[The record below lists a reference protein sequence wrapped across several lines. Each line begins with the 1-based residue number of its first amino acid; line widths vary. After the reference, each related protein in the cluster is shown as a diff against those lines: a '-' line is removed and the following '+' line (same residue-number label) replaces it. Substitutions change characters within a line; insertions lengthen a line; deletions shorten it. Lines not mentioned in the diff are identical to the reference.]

1 VPTQPL
7 VATGEPLPTDA
18 ASQPRAS
25 AARPTA
31 PTAEDAARDASACLA
46 VAGIHKSFGGIHA
59 LTDCSL
65 VVRTGSI
72 TALIGPN
79 GSGKTTLFNCI
90 TGFYRPDGGHV
101 YVRGVPITGRRPS
114 DIVHLGVMRTFQ
126 VTRIFKRMTVLENM
140 IVPVRQLTF
149 RSLFTA
155 AIKGHERERAE
166 TLLEFVG
173 LQDLRHQPAGS
184 LSFGQQ
190 KLLELAAALMAE
202 PEIVMLDEPAGG
214 LNPVMIEKI
223 AGHVREL
230 NGRGVTFLIIEHN
243 MGFVMKLCDPVI
255 VMHRGTVIAQGSPAA
270 VRDDPIVLDAY
281 LGD

>member
-1 VPTQPL
+1 VT
-7 VATGEPLPTDA
+7 ALP
-18 ASQPRAS
+18 AS
-25 AARPTA
+25 AAAVGPGSA
-31 PTAEDAARDASACLA
+31 ADAEMAARDPSTSLA
-46 VAGIHKSFGGIHA
+46 VSGIDKSFGGIQA

-65 VVRTGSI
+65 AVRKGSI

-90 TGFYRPDGGHV
+90 TGFYEPDRGRV

-126 VTRIFKRMTVLENM
+126 VTRIFRRMTVLENM
-140 IVPVRQLTF
+140 IVPVRQLTL
-149 RSLFTA
+149 RALFTA
-155 AIKGHERERAE
+155 AIKGHERDRAE
-166 TLLEFVG
+166 ALLEFVG
-173 LQDLRHQPAGS
+173 LQDLRHQQAGS

-190 KLLELAAALMAE
+190 KLLELGAALMAE
-202 PEIVMLDEPAGG
+202 PEIVLLDEPAGG

-223 AGHVREL
+223 AGYVREL

-243 MGFVMKLCDPVI
+243 MGFVMNLCDPVI

-270 VRDDPIVLDAY
+270 VREDPIVLDAY

>member
-1 VPTQPL
+1 MNAEPVQGSIDGGSIGAQS
-7 VATGEPLPTDA
+7 VATA
-18 ASQPRAS
+18 AAMAS
-25 AARPTA
+25 ETTHTA
-31 PTAEDAARDASACLA
+31 GAPCLT
-46 VAGIHKSFGGIHA
+46 VAGVHKAFGGISA
-59 LTDCSL
+59 LADCSIS
-65 VVRTGSI
+65 VPSGSI

-90 TGFYRPDGGHV
+90 TGFYRPDQGKIEVH
-101 YVRGVPITGRRPS
+101 GVSVVGRRPS

-140 IVPVRQLTF
+140 IVPVRQLTL

-166 TLLEFVG
+166 SLLRFVG
-173 LQDLRHQPAGS
+173 LQDLRHHEAGS

-202 PEIVMLDEPAGG
+202 PEILMLDEPAGG
-214 LNPVMIEKI
+214 LNPVMIEKL
-223 AGHVREL
+223 AGYVREL
-230 NGRGVTFLIIEHN
+230 NGRGVTVLIIEHN
-243 MGFVMKLCDPVI
+243 MGFVMSLCDPVI
-255 VMHRGTVIAQGSPAA
+255 VMHRGTVIARGTPDA
-270 VRDDPIVLDAY
+270 VRADPTVFDAY